1 MRKVEIV
8 EDPRSQRCW
17 VAIDVKSGELV
28 MRLHDRGL
36 LEQLCTKLEWK
47 VVDRK
52 AVRSGY
58 QQLDRFPLLAAHRC
72 RR

>member
-1 MRKVEIV
+1 MRRVEIV

-17 VAIDVKSGELV
+17 IAVDAKSGESM

-36 LEQLCTKLEWK
+36 LERLCTKLEWK

-52 AVRSGY
+52 AVRS
-58 QQLDRFPLLAAHRC
+58 A
-72 RR
+72 